1 MPSSSVEGASGKRV
15 MYIGLHFVSVDLVS
29 VLYFQIIFCITVK
42 ASSVPHNPQVEVV
55 HMIR

>member
-15 MYIGLHFVSVDLVS
+15 MYVGLHFVWVSFVS

-42 ASSVPHNPQVEVV
+42 ASSVLHNPQVEVV
-55 HMIR
+55 HKIR

>member
-15 MYIGLHFVSVDLVS
+15 MYIGLHFVSINLVS

-42 ASSVPHNPQVEVV
+42 ASSVLHSPQVEVV
-55 HMIR
+55 HKVR